1 MSCKSTKLNFKLAPL
16 LALGIIFSF
25 NQNIFSQ
32 ESFLVVKKKDIDFR
46 SALLLQQNS
55 IISPEIQK
63 GIKAE
68 DKFAA
73 GWKEK
78 SPTQAFFMS
87 LVLPGTGQIYS
98 GAETKGK
105 IFLSTEVL
113 WWGSFWLFRTMGDW
127 KKEDYKNFAATQ
139 ASVNL
144 EGQNDDYYSNLSFYG
159 SPDEYPQFARLNN
172 GPGETIYAEDGFRN
186 WQWDNA
192 DSRLQYRNL
201 KNQSKIF
208 YRRSLYA
215 IGIAVFTRIVSSF
228 DAAHSAKKFNQ
239 KRSVEQ
245 GGWGFHPKIG
255 ISNAKLNWKL
265 VCQKSF

>member
-1 MSCKSTKLNFKLAPL
+1 MSCKSTKLNFKLALL
-16 LALGIIFSF
+16 LAPGIIFSF

-32 ESFLVVKKKDIDFR
+32 ESPLVAKMNDIIFR

-55 IISPEIQK
+55 IIGPEMQK

-68 DKFAA
+68 DEFAA
-73 GWKEK
+73 GRKEK

-105 IFLSTEVL
+105 LFLSTEAL
-113 WWGSFWLFRTMGDW
+113 CWGSFWLFRTLGNREE
-127 KKEDYKNFAATQ
+127 EDYGNFAATPTG
-139 ASVNL
+139 VN
-144 EGQNDDYYSNLSFYG
+144 NDDYYSNPSFYS
-159 SPDEYPQFARLNN
+159 SPDGYNQFDRLNN
-172 GPGETIYAEDGFRN
+172 GPGGTIYAEDGFRN

-208 YRRSLYA
+208 YRRSLYS
-215 IGIAVFTRIVSSF
+215 IGMAVFTRIVSSF
-228 DAAHSAKKFNQ
+228 DAALSAKKFNQ

-245 GGWGFHPKIG
+245 DGWEFHPKIG
-255 ISNAKLNWKL
+255 ISHAKLNWKL

>member
-1 MSCKSTKLNFKLAPL
+1 MSRKSTKLNFKLALL

-32 ESFLVVKKKDIDFR
+32 ESPLVAKKKNVIFY

-55 IISPEIQK
+55 IISAEVQK

-68 DKFAA
+68 DEFAA
-73 GWKEK
+73 GWKKK
-78 SPTQAFFMS
+78 SPAQAFFMS

-98 GAETKGK
+98 GAEAKGK
-105 IFLSTEVL
+105 IFLSAEAL
-113 WWGSFWLFRTMGDW
+113 CWESFWLFRSLGNQ
-127 KKEDYKNFAATQ
+127 KGENYGNFAATP
-139 ASVNL
+139 AS
-144 EGQNDDYYSNLSFYG
+144 GNDGYYSNSSFYG
-159 SPDEYPQFARLNN
+159 SSDEYPRFTRLHNI
-172 GPGETIYAEDGFRN
+172 PSEIIYPEDGFSN

-201 KNQSKIF
+201 KNQNKIF
-208 YRRSLYA
+208 YRLSLYS
-215 IGIAVFTRIVSSF
+215 IGMAVFTRIVSSF
-228 DAAHSAKKFNQ
+228 DAALSAKKFNQ

>member
-1 MSCKSTKLNFKLAPL
+1 MSCKSIKLNFKLALL

-25 NQNIFSQ
+25 NQNTFSQ
-32 ESFLVVKKKDIDFR
+32 ESSLAAKKKDIDFR

-55 IISPEIQK
+55 IISPEMQK
-63 GIKAE
+63 VIKAE
-68 DKFAA
+68 DEFAA
-73 GWKEK
+73 GWKKK
-78 SPTQAFFMS
+78 SPAQAFFMS

-105 IFLSTEVL
+105 IFLSTEAL
-113 WWGSFWLFRTMGDW
+113 CWGSFWLFRTLGNQ
-127 KKEDYKNFAATQ
+127 KEEDYGNFAATPTG
-139 ASVNL
+139 VN
-144 EGQNDDYYSNLSFYG
+144 NDDYYSNPSFYS
-159 SPDEYPQFARLNN
+159 SPDGYNQFARLNN
-172 GPGETIYAEDGFRN
+172 IPGEIIYAEDGFSN

-201 KNQSKIF
+201 KIQSKIF

-215 IGIAVFTRIVSSF
+215 IGMAVFTRIVSSF
-228 DAAHSAKKFNQ
+228 DAAHSAKKYNQ